1 MPTTAELKAAM
12 ALIKAATETEL
23 IESNISSELMD
34 STVTSLG
41 AVSKAKKAETV
52 KKKQLASEST
62 IKAWNPYIQQIVGR
76 LFRDV
81 THQDFIKE
89 LTNLDISSRPAGSMP
104 DMTIWATFKDAT
116 VTHGVSLPKKM
127 TNGDANGNGNGNG
140 ERAAKKPAMVAITY
154 FQHADGK
161 VVDSSDGAATRAIA
175 YLIGM
180 DINEDK
186 YKNTP
191 SPAKLRDYII
201 PAFNGSWADG
211 AVLPPGNSGIDARV
225 ALLEGCQL
233 RQGKSAIED
242 AKLFFLKHGAVTQ
255 DMAGK
260 YQHS

>member
-1 MPTTAELKAAM
+1 
-12 ALIKAATETEL
+12 
-23 IESNISSELMD
+23 MD

-52 KKKQLASEST
+52 KNKQLASEST

-76 LFRDV
+76 LFRDP
-81 THQDFIKE
+81 THEEFIKQ
-89 LTNLDISSRPAGSMP
+89 LSNLDTNSRSRPAGSMP
-104 DMTIWATFKDAT
+104 AMTIWATFKEGT

-140 ERAAKKPAMVAITY
+140 ERATKKPAMVEITY

-161 VVDSSDGAATRAIA
+161 VVDSSAGAATKAIA

-180 DINEDK
+180 DTNENK
-186 YKNTP
+186 YQNAS
-191 SPAKLRDYII
+191 SPVKLRDYII
-201 PAFNGSWADG
+201 PAFNGSWAAG

-233 RQGKSAIED
+233 RQGSGTIQD
-242 AKLFFLKHGAVTQ
+242 AKLFFIKHGAVTQ

-260 YQHS
+260 YQHN